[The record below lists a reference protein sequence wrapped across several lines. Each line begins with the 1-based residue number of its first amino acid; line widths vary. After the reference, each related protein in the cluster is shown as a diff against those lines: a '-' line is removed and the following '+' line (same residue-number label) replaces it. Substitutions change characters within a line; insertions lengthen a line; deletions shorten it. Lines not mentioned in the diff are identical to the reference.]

1 MIARGDSVA
10 FETKG
15 DANTSVESWK
25 IRRDGRIG
33 RVVLRVRALGWA
45 VAWLRQPG
53 ILMLVIVLPAVG
65 LGIWELIAL
74 WRPARQPQQNA

>member
-25 IRRDGRIG
+25 IGDGRIG
-33 RVVLRVRALGWA
+33 RVALRIRGLGWA
-45 VAWLRQPG
+45 VAWLRQPA
-53 ILMLVIVLPAVG
+53 ILMLGIVLPAVG

>member
-1 MIARGDSVA
+1 
-10 FETKG
+10 
-15 DANTSVESWK
+15 
-25 IRRDGRIG
+25 
-33 RVVLRVRALGWA
+33 
-45 VAWLRQPG
+45 VAWLRQPA